1 MSETLTIPA
10 ATDGKAHLIPD
21 PDLRTIRKALETE
34 RDDLIDLEENF
45 KHHALGRFLRIGLQV
60 LKAHAVFAVGDAAE
74 RGAMG
79 GRGKTSST
87 VDELSEPASFEGWL
101 ASEVPWLAKA
111 TAYRYK
117 RAAIGLGVTHESDPS
132 DVDCLLTQA
141 RQQSE
146 KPLSLTLLAN
156 RVALALPEPTEEQDP
171 NTPEDKAGEART
183 QVDDWISRWDRFVKV
198 GGIEVADKQT
208 LQTLHEFHTAERD
221 KIAARLKSAR

>member
-1 MSETLTIPA
+1 MSQALVTPA
-10 ATDGKAHLIPD
+10 AIEGHAHLVPD
-21 PDLRTIRKALETE
+21 PDLRMIRKALETE

-45 KHHALGRFLRIGLQV
+45 KHHALGKYLRIGLQCI
-60 LKAHAVFAVGDAAE
+60 KAHALFAVGDAAE

-79 GRGKTSST
+79 GRGKSSST
-87 VDELSEPASFEGWL
+87 VDEVSAPTSFEGWL
-101 ASEVPWLAKA
+101 AEEVPWLAKA

-117 RAAIGLGVTHESDPS
+117 RAAIGLGVTHESDPG
-132 DVDCLLTQA
+132 DVDTLLIQA

-156 RVALALPEPTEEQDP
+156 RVPLALPEPAEEQDP

-183 QVDDWISRWDRFVKV
+183 QVHDWISRWDRFVKV

-208 LQTLHEFHTAERD
+208 LQTLHEFHTTERD
-221 KIAARLKSAR
+221 KLALRLKSAR